1 MKRLILCLQMVLLS
15 TCIYA
20 QNEWAPIGAV
30 WYYDRNTDYE
40 FGYVRIES
48 VKDSLVQEK
57 TCRILYVR
65 KSTYR
70 TPGVYETTNLEP
82 VITRQEGSKVYY
94 FQDGQFH
101 LLYDFD
107 PLVGDVWD
115 IGAAQTEPDECSAGK
130 VIVDSIQTVSLGG
143 NMLKAI
149 YTSPYENSP
158 VSYSDRI
165 IEGVGSLGYLLPF
178 STCTPPQDG
187 WKPGGP
193 IRCYSSAAFSYSW
206 GSKDCDYITG
216 INKPFSGEFVF
227 LYPNPFTDKLHLKIP
242 ETESGFP
249 VLLTIYSLDGEVL
262 RLEMLYDEYC
272 SYVIQ
277 DMESGLYILT
287 VSKDHKILFYSK
299 MIKR

>member
-1 MKRLILCLQMVLLS
+1 MKRFFLFFLQMFLVSSLF
-15 TCIYA
+15 A
-20 QNEWAPIGAV
+20 QNEWAPIGTV
-30 WYYDRNTDYE
+30 WYYNRNTDYE
-40 FGYVRIES
+40 YGYVRIES

-70 TPGVYETTNLEP
+70 IPGVYETTNLDP
-82 VITRQEGSKVYY
+82 VITRQEGAKVYY
-94 FQDGQFH
+94 FRDGQFN

-130 VIVDSIQTVSLGG
+130 VIVDSITTVSLGG
-143 NMLKAI
+143 NTLKAI

-158 VSYSDRI
+158 MSYSYRI
-165 IEGVGSLGYLLPF
+165 IEGVGCLRYLLPF
-178 STCTPPQDG
+178 STCSPPDDG
-187 WKPGGP
+187 WEPGGP

-206 GSKDCDYITG
+206 WSKDCDYITG
-216 INKPFSGEFVF
+216 INKSFSREAVF

-249 VLLTIYSLDGEVL
+249 VLLTIYSLDGELL
-262 RLEMLYDEYC
+262 RSDMLYDEYC
-272 SYVIQ
+272 SYALQ
-277 DMESGLYILT
+277 EMESGLYILT
-287 VSKDHKILFYSK
+287 VSKDNKILFHSK
-299 MIKR
+299 MLKR